1 MTGFTAS
8 LLKILTIWPVSFVW
22 RAALDNRIPLRKI
35 CVDSACQDIG
45 QGIGQEVCQEEVC
58 QEEGV
63 RCQEKKCQEVVRNF
77 ARKFATGSLPFST
90 TNKWPEHQTT
100 VHTAVVV
107 VHSPKIVV
115 DLTVRNWTPARLM
128 MALCWDRTK
137 ELNGGMTKVPATNNH
152 NTVVEYT
159 TLPSKWPTKA
169 FNKKGGANVNTT
181 YMA

>member
-63 RCQEKKCQEVVRNF
+63 RCQEEGVRKVSGSCQEVCQKVCHW
-77 ARKFATGSLPFST
+77 KFAFLHDQQVTKTANNST
-90 TNKWPEHQTT
+90 
-100 VHTAVVV
+100 
-107 VHSPKIVV
+107 HSSGGGPHSQ
-115 DLTVRNWTPARLM
+115 
-128 MALCWDRTK
+128 
-137 ELNGGMTKVPATNNH
+137 NGG
-152 NTVVEYT
+152 
-159 TLPSKWPTKA
+159 
-169 FNKKGGANVNTT
+169 
-181 YMA
+181 